1 METMPK
7 TSPEM
12 GKVKLPRAVS
22 SKAITSPA
30 PRDAPLETPKVKGEA
45 RGFLSTD
52 CTVTPHTERA
62 LPRGLLPR
70 KPPPRKLQRI
80 SLLFPVS
87 FVIIENVRVHRS
99 CDLVNAVHNIL
110 RRTRSCVCADA
121 VYLAVFYRRNIFPAC
136 TAFYFAEI
144 VAVVLNV

>member
-1 METMPK
+1 MPK

-52 CTVTPHTERA
+52 CTVTPHTERDA
-62 LPRGLLPR
+62 PVIKLSSTRG
-70 KPPPRKLQRI
+70 KRI
-80 SLLFPVS
+80 SRIMLINLLSTPSRDVPK
-87 FVIIENVRVHRS
+87 R
-99 CDLVNAVHNIL
+99 
-110 RRTRSCVCADA
+110 
-121 VYLAVFYRRNIFPAC
+121 IFPKMRN
-136 TAFYFAEI
+136 T
-144 VAVVLNV
+144 